1 MKKRL
6 LLLFAAGFAL
16 FSCAKSVPQAGD
28 EGLVDTIT
36 AICPGAT
43 EKTTTPD
50 GLKVFWTNG
59 DKIGLYPNAI
69 YSTSLKEPSA
79 QAVFGR
85 TSEEKAAQAGGKY
98 FAVYPSSSVAQ
109 WSSEEELQDPEN
121 VFCRVA
127 LPTQQ
132 TAVAGSWDKSAGVL
146 AAASETK
153 DLIFRHVASYLRFE
167 VTAETGEFVSVKLTA
182 PGKEKLSDNQAGV
195 RYRTATSLEV
205 TPGASASEYV
215 ILRQSETGAVFGAG
229 VYYMAFLPGT
239 FSQGLSLLFTN
250 AAGMVAEAKIGAMTL
265 APGDVLEWGVLG
277 PLDFK
282 EIAVPLEPGTVYMEN
297 GKAQGVVYW
306 VDPDDPFRGRA
317 ISVASEEMLW
327 SNGLIWTAKIESTT
341 DGLVNRAQFNASSVY
356 TSRKDEFY
364 ALQYCDNLRETLG
377 GNWFLPAPGELQTVF
392 KAYYGISVTPQNGND
407 FRFDGGVLNPD
418 VMAAKAT
425 YDAALRLLGETD
437 TATLDGDADADGISD
452 NAGFGDANGVTYWT
466 SKVNT
471 GGPVQYLRVG
481 VYYVHHN
488 KDQWTTM
495 KAYVRCIRDI
505 E

>member
-1 MKKRL
+1 
-6 LLLFAAGFAL
+6 
-16 FSCAKSVPQAGD
+16 
-28 EGLVDTIT
+28 
-36 AICPGAT
+36 
-43 EKTTTPD
+43 
-50 GLKVFWTNG
+50 
-59 DKIGLYPNAI
+59 
-69 YSTSLKEPSA
+69 
-79 QAVFGR
+79 
-85 TSEEKAAQAGGKY
+85 
-98 FAVYPSSSVAQ
+98 
-109 WSSEEELQDPEN
+109 
-121 VFCRVA
+121 
-127 LPTQQ
+127 
-132 TAVAGSWDKSAGVL
+132 
-146 AAASETK
+146 
-153 DLIFRHVASYLRFE
+153 
-167 VTAETGEFVSVKLTA
+167 
-182 PGKEKLSDNQAGV
+182 
-195 RYRTATSLEV
+195 
-205 TPGASASEYV
+205 
-215 ILRQSETGAVFGAG
+215 
-229 VYYMAFLPGT
+229 
-239 FSQGLSLLFTN
+239 
-250 AAGMVAEAKIGAMTL
+250 MVAEAKIGAMTL

-341 DGLVNRAQFNASSVY
+341 DGLVNRAQFNASAVY

-364 ALQYCDNLRETLG
+364 ALQYCEDLRETLG

-407 FRFDGGVLNPD
+407 FRFDGGVLNPG

-452 NAGFGDANGVTYWT
+452 NAGFGDAGGVTYWT